1 MLRWLG
7 IVVVVAGSACLPEPI
22 YKVQRTARVP
32 HPAAPLHSGAPLQAP
47 LEASFGTSSALD
59 VRSPRLANR
68 DAAIETESTS
78 LRGELRIRLG
88 KRGELYFHH
97 EHALDPSP
105 IDRTQ
110 APVPGGHNAWS
121 LGLGFR
127 YALQFPDAPNFYL
140 GLGLGTVTWSIPYVE
155 HRSCVQNCD
164 GAPHQQTA
172 HGDDTVGGLAYS
184 ITPSYRNGDLT
195 MFAGLYAAQHPTII
209 RKGTEIG
216 SIDYNSDLDAGP
228 YNYVLHAGLEY
239 KLGPISV
246 LGQIQ
251 QDLTRD
257 PVWYS
262 PSFGFAIA
270 GRLLDEYTAP
280 TMRKLIEPD
289 DRYY

>member
-7 IVVVVAGSACLPEPI
+7 IVVVVAGSACVPAPV

-59 VRSPRLANR
+59 VRAPRLANR
-68 DAAIETESTS
+68 DASIETESTS
-78 LRGELRIRLG
+78 VRGELRIRIG
-88 KRGELYFHH
+88 VRGELYFHH

-110 APVPGGHNAWS
+110 APVPGDHDAWS

-127 YALQFPDAPNFYL
+127 YAFQFPGAPHFYL
-140 GLGLGTVTWSIPYVE
+140 GVGLGTVTWSIPYVE
-155 HRSCVQNCD
+155 HRSCVANCA
-164 GAPHQQTA
+164 GEPLQQTYS
-172 HGDDTVGGLAYS
+172 GDDTVGGLAYS
-184 ITPSYRNGDLT
+184 ITPSYRSGDLT
-195 MFAGLYAAQHPTII
+195 VFAGLYAARHPTIV
-209 RKGTEIG
+209 RKGSEIG
-216 SIDYNSDLDAGP
+216 AIDDNSDLDAGP

-239 KLGPISV
+239 KLGPFSV

-257 PVWYS
+257 PVWYG